1 MFRCLKRGPGFY
13 GYLWRLTGPI
23 ALQNLITFSL
33 GLIDTLMVSWLGNT
47 QMAAVTTA
55 NVPVFLLISIVF
67 GVQSGLGILVSQYW
81 GKKDMESISRAIG
94 VAAMLGTGITLVLA
108 VVLDEYGGMDGI
120 ITVRNLIEQL
130 VGDLND
136 EAEIGQPSEIE
147 LISTDTWKIMGSA
160 SLDDVAEELKI
171 KLPVDE
177 YETFGGYIFGELGAV
192 PDDGSQFELE
202 TDDLWIK
209 VMRVKE
215 HRVENTVVKKLPPKE
230 KGEQEERKERE

>member
-1 MFRCLKRGPGFY
+1 MAGRHHG
-13 GYLWRLTGPI
+13 RLGGDPRHTRYPVCEDS
-23 ALQNLITFSL
+23 A
-33 GLIDTLMVSWLGNT
+33 D
-47 QMAAVTTA
+47 
-55 NVPVFLLISIVF
+55 NVV
-67 GVQSGLGILVSQYW
+67 GILNAKEYFRLADKSR
-81 GKKDMESISRAIG
+81 ESVMAGAVRAPYFVPETIK
-94 VAAMLGTGITLVLA
+94 ADALFRNMKRTGNPLA

>member
-1 MFRCLKRGPGFY
+1 M
-13 GYLWRLTGPI
+13 
-23 ALQNLITFSL
+23 
-33 GLIDTLMVSWLGNT
+33 
-47 QMAAVTTA
+47 
-55 NVPVFLLISIVF
+55 
-67 GVQSGLGILVSQYW
+67 
-81 GKKDMESISRAIG
+81 
-94 VAAMLGTGITLVLA
+94 
-108 VVLDEYGGMDGI
+108 
-120 ITVRNLIEQL
+120 
-130 VGDLND
+130 ND

-230 KGEQEERKERE
+230 KESRRNVRRGNET

>member
-94 VAAMLGTGITLVLA
+94 VAAMLGTGITLCWRWCCSCGRCRSWTCCPTSMSCRCWA
-108 VVLDEYGGMDGI
+108 RRI
-120 ITVRNLIEQL
+120 
-130 VGDLND
+130 
-136 EAEIGQPSEIE
+136 
-147 LISTDTWKIMGSA
+147 
-160 SLDDVAEELKI
+160 
-171 KLPVDE
+171 
-177 YETFGGYIFGELGAV
+177 
-192 PDDGSQFELE
+192 
-202 TDDLWIK
+202 
-209 VMRVKE
+209 
-215 HRVENTVVKKLPPKE
+215 
-230 KGEQEERKERE
+230 